1 MNVLI
6 FSELLDASTNDVINW
21 LSAMN
26 HNVFRIN
33 TEDVVD
39 GVRMSFEGK
48 TTIQIK
54 VNGKKINLNEM
65 DCTWYR
71 RGHLTLNRR
80 IYFPKKIE
88 KEIHEAVSNH
98 LIEDEL
104 MTIEEFIDS
113 YLYGKPHLGN
123 NIQRNSNKLIA
134 LEKARK
140 VGLKTPNSEISSEKD
155 ELLNFFNKHDK
166 DCISKGIQDILSFTV
181 KNKGYNYATSKIN
194 EEDIREMNETFFPSL
209 LQQNI
214 PKKYELRI
222 FYLRKE
228 FYAMAIFSQ
237 NDAQTKVDFRNYN
250 WEKPNRNVPY
260 ILPKEI
266 ERKLELFMQSMQLDC
281 GSIDM
286 IVTNKNEYVFL
297 EVNPKGQYGMVSL
310 PCNYHLDKMIVNEL
324 LNTNKK
330 NNVQ

>member
-1 MNVLI
+1 
-6 FSELLDASTNDVINW
+6 
-21 LSAMN
+21 
-26 HNVFRIN
+26 
-33 TEDVVD
+33 
-39 GVRMSFEGK
+39 
-48 TTIQIK
+48 
-54 VNGKKINLNEM
+54 
-65 DCTWYR
+65 
-71 RGHLTLNRR
+71 
-80 IYFPKKIE
+80 
-88 KEIHEAVSNH
+88 
-98 LIEDEL
+98 
-104 MTIEEFIDS
+104 
-113 YLYGKPHLGN
+113 
-123 NIQRNSNKLIA
+123 LIA

-155 ELLNFFNKHDK
+155 ELFNFFNKHDK

-194 EEDIREMNETFFPSL
+194 EVDIDEMDESFFPSL

-222 FYLRKE
+222 FYLRNK
-228 FYAMAIFSQ
+228 FYSMAIFSQ
-237 NDAQTKVDFRNYN
+237 NDAQTKIDFRNYN

-266 ERKLELFMQSMQLDC
+266 EQKLELFMQSMQLDC

-286 IVTNKNEYVFL
+286 IVTTKDEYVFL

-324 LNTNKK
+324 FNTNEKK
-330 NNVQ
+330 FN